1 MRRNWRMALG
11 ALGIA
16 AACQIAGVSVA
27 DAEPIDNTDAVVTAL
42 TDGEGERAAELIRD
56 SELRTDPQKLGSA
69 INAAGTKSVEQ
80 GTGGQY
86 KRAVAIGFTRGG
98 VDILTA
104 TQAFT
109 YAATEAVAAGLTP
122 EEALVGGATL
132 AQTYQAYLVMP
143 LMLDCGCPRPGR
155 AVRQRVLPL
164 TRPPRLR
171 VLPLTGPA

>member
-42 TDGEGERAAELIRD
+42 ADGEGERAAELIRD

-122 EEALVGGATL
+122 EEALVGGTTL
-132 AQTYQAYLVMP
+132 AQTYEAYLVMP
-143 LMLDCGCPRPGR
+143 LMQD
-155 AVRQRVLPL
+155 
-164 TRPPRLR
+164 
-171 VLPLTGPA
+171 